1 MAGKEPKKNYKL
13 TDILY
18 SADIRKML
26 RWSRS
31 TLQRYEE
38 KGLPFFRA
46 DEKDEKSLKMY
57 IEEDVVS
64 WLLRHKRGA

>member
-1 MAGKEPKKNYKL
+1 MAEKSKKNYKL

-18 SADIRKML
+18 SSDIRKML

-46 DEKDEKSLKMY
+46 DENDERSIKMY
-57 IEEDVVS
+57 IEEEVVC

>member
-1 MAGKEPKKNYKL
+1 MAEKSKKNYKL

-18 SADIRKML
+18 SSDIRKML

-31 TLQRYEE
+31 TQQRYEE